1 MTRVVAVGGGHGLAA
16 TLRAVRRYAD
26 EVVGIVSVADDGG
39 SSGRLRDAIGVAA
52 PGDLRRCLA
61 TLADD
66 SLFAQAFSHR
76 FAGGE
81 LDGHALG
88 NLVLAAMAD
97 VSGDLV
103 RAAGEA
109 ARLLGVDATILPATS
124 AAVTLVGTT
133 DTGRSVI
140 GQVAVQETDGIS
152 RVSLD
157 PPDAAAPPEAVAA
170 LEEADQIVIGP
181 GSLYTSVLAALSV
194 PALREAFGRTKARTA
209 YVCNLRPQAP
219 ETNGYDVAA
228 HVAALRRHGI
238 DPDVVVV
245 HPRSLPLGDV
255 DTGLCERPVARPNG
269 LVHDPVALSEAL
281 EGLL

>member
-1 MTRVVAVGGGHGLAA
+1 VKVVAVGGGHGLAA

-26 EVVGIVSVADDGG
+26 DVVGIVSVADDGG
-39 SSGRLRDAIGVAA
+39 SSGRLRDAFGVAA

-88 NLVLAAMAD
+88 NLVLAAMAE

-103 RAAGEA
+103 RAVGEA
-109 ARLLGVDATILPATS
+109 ARLLGVDGTILPATI

-133 DTGRSVI
+133 ASGRSVV
-140 GQVAVQETDGIS
+140 GQVAVQETDGIVE
-152 RVSLD
+152 VSLD
-157 PPDAAAPPEAVAA
+157 PPDAAAPAEAVDAV
-170 LEEADQIVIGP
+170 ESADQIVIGP
-181 GSLYTSVLAALSV
+181 GSLYTSVLAALAV
-194 PALREAFGRTKARTA
+194 PALRDAVGRAKARTA
-209 YVCNLRPQAP
+209 YVCNLRPQPP
-219 ETNGYDVAA
+219 ETTDYDVAA

-238 DPDVVVV
+238 EPDVVVV
-245 HPRSLPLGDV
+245 HPGSLPRGAV
-255 DTGLCERPVARPNG
+255 ETELCEHLVARPNG
-269 LVHDPVALSEAL
+269 LVHDPLALSEAL